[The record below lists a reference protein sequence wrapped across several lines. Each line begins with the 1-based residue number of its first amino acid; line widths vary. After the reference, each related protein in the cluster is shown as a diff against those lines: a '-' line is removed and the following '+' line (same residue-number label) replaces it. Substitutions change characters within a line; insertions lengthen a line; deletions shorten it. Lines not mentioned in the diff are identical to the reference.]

1 MVMTAPAV
9 RRATRDL
16 RGRELA
22 ELHYPANSL
31 VLLAGVPGAGKSTL
45 LRRMSWESG
54 GRKVRILDSA
64 DVRARLRPL
73 LGRLPYARWRPVV
86 HTLHYLRVVAAI
98 ALGGPLVVH
107 DCLTRPWVR
116 WAFGALARATGL
128 RVHLLLLDATEQEA
142 LDGQR
147 ARGRQVREESF
158 LLHCRRWRKVL
169 RRAELEPDRIVRGAV
184 SAVVLDRRAAARLAA
199 IRFS

>member
-9 RRATRDL
+9 RRASREL
-16 RGRELA
+16 RGRELT

-54 GRKVRILDSA
+54 GRKVRVLDST
-64 DVRARLRPL
+64 DVRAWLQPV

-86 HTLHYLRVVAAI
+86 HTLHYLRVVGAI

-116 WAFGALARATGL
+116 WAFGTLARGTGL

-147 ARGRQVREESF
+147 ARGRQVREDSF
-158 LLHCRRWRKVL
+158 RLHCRRWRKVL
-169 RRAELEPDRIVRGAV
+169 RMAEQDPARLVQGAE
-184 SAVVLDRRAAARLAA
+184 SAVVLDRRAAARVTT
-199 IRFS
+199 IRFR